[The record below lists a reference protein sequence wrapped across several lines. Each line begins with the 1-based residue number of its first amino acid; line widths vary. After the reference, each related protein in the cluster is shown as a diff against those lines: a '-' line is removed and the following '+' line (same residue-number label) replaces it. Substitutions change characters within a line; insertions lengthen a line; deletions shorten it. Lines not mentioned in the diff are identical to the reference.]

1 VKTQDIVLIC
11 ACIVLS
17 PPASR
22 AAAQNTQPPSP
33 APAPEA
39 DSGVSTSAPLE
50 LRLAYFTM
58 PTRRTVATNSA
69 NFDQSSPSIS
79 GVELVLRSLD
89 GPGLL
94 LRYATA
100 SSPGGGAAG
109 GALTNLDGRLQ
120 LGGRNFVIELGYLQ
134 RTTVTAGTNTST
146 GFGRGGFRTD
156 LRFGSSGVIAGFAAS
171 YLRTIAPDKTTSR
184 EAYGIDGETSILY
197 APPKYPVYVQ
207 LGFRRETM
215 KFSTKGFP
223 DTPEEMSTMFLGIGF
238 QLGLR

>member
-1 VKTQDIVLIC
+1 MKPLGASLIC
-11 ACIVLS
+11 ACCILS
-17 PPASR
+17 IPLSGALS
-22 AAAQNTQPPSP
+22 QNTQPPAP
-33 APAPEA
+33 PPAPE
-39 DSGVSTSAPLE
+39 TEIERTTNAPVE

-58 PTRRTVATNSA
+58 PTRRTVATNA
-69 NFDQSSPSIS
+69 LNFDQSSPSIS
-79 GVELVLRSLD
+79 GVEFVLRSLD

-109 GALTNLDGRLQ
+109 GALTNLDGRIQ

-134 RTTVTAGTNTST
+134 RTASIAGISTPT

-171 YLRTIAPDKTTSR
+171 YLRTIAPDKATSR

-215 KFSTKGFP
+215 KFRATGLP
-223 DTPEEMSTMFLGIGF
+223 DTPEEMSTMFLGIGL